1 MIFLLSQTSQNPTQH
16 DFWRDGMWQSVGVIT
31 SVILALLGFAL
42 TVFIFIRQTQKKSIS
57 YEVISSSPIISVLDE
72 FRDNFEIKFKGK
84 LVDSLTLLV
93 IRFFNSGNVPI
104 EERDYSRPLS
114 IDFGDQVEL
123 LSVNVM
129 EEIPRNLGVTLSHDT
144 RCITVNPLLMNK
156 GDSFTLQVLASKY
169 SYSSVSGRISGV
181 QEITKIDTRIDNQ
194 TSKKTSLKLAI
205 TASAVSLL
213 AGILANSLSPGLI
226 ALVFPIISTLIADL
240 VNENKEKS
248 KRKKNQ

>member
-1 MIFLLSQTSQNPTQH
+1 MIFLLAQTSQNSPQY
-16 DFWRDGMWQSVGVIT
+16 DFWRDGAWQSVGVVA
-31 SVILALLGFAL
+31 SVILGLLGLAL
-42 TVFIFIRQTQKKSIS
+42 TIFIFVRQTQKKSIS

-93 IRFFNSGNVPI
+93 IRFLNSGNVPI

-129 EEIPRNLGVTLSHDT
+129 EEIPRNLGVTLTHDT
-144 RCITVNPLLMNK
+144 RYITVNPLLMNK

-169 SYSSVSGRISGV
+169 SFSSVNGRISGV
-181 QEITKIDTRIDNQ
+181 QRITKIDQRLDSQ
-194 TSKKTSLKLAI
+194 TSKKTNLKLAI
-205 TASAVSLL
+205 TASFVSLL

-226 ALVFPIISTLIADL
+226 ALVLPIISTLVADL
-240 VNENKEKS
+240 VNQNKEES